1 MRADAAL
8 REARERSRRLRAAI
22 DGIEAL
28 FPLSGIGWADRTY
41 DPSPEDPL
49 QAFKL
54 DLVAQAV
61 EAVEQATMLLLGR
74 PLPPPARFDARSFDA
89 AARARIADVLAA
101 DAERTAYLRLC
112 DAVRVAAD
120 TLRPLLARDTV
131 AHGGL
136 PSGFPD
142 STTRGVPMEPGSPAA

>member
-8 REARERSRRLRAAI
+8 REARERQRRLRAAI

-28 FPLSGIGWADRTY
+28 FPLSGIGWTTRVY

-74 PLPPPARFDARSFDA
+74 PLPPVVRFDPRTFDA
-89 AARARIADVLAA
+89 AARTRIAEVLAA
-101 DAERTAYLRLC
+101 DAERAAYLRLC
-112 DAVRVAAD
+112 DAMLAAAV
-120 TLRPLLARDTV
+120 TLRPLQALSPSMHSLAS
-131 AHGGL
+131 
-136 PSGFPD
+136 SGFPD
-142 STTRGVPMEPGSPAA
+142 PAMRGLPMEPGGPAA

>member
-8 REARERSRRLRAAI
+8 REARERQRRLRAAI

-28 FPLSGIGWADRTY
+28 FPLSGIGWNTRVY
-41 DPSPEDPL
+41 DPAPEDPL

-74 PLPPPARFDARSFDA
+74 PLPAVVRFDPQAFDA
-89 AARARIADVLAA
+89 AARARIANVLAA
-101 DAERTAYLRLC
+101 DPERAAYLRLC
-112 DAVRVAAD
+112 DAMLAAAV
-120 TLRPLLARDTV
+120 TLRPLLALGTSM
-131 AHGGL
+131 HGL
-136 PSGFPD
+136 SPSGFPD
-142 STTRGVPMEPGSPAA
+142 PATRGFPMEPGGPAA